1 MYVKAIPPQYR
12 NLGFQEKC
20 VLFHVA
26 VLCLFLDYIS
36 TWLNSSFNWKEDLL
50 FVQHATFTHTTK
62 NSL

>member
-36 TWLNSSFNWKEDLL
+36 TWLNSSLKLKRG
-50 FVQHATFTHTTK
+50 FVVCSACYLHTH
-62 NSL
+62 NEE